1 MYFLGSGPSN
11 RVLLLWLYSGGRG
24 KQIDPVGRDRIDQL
38 GFLLFLNGLLA
49 EKDVNSLV
57 SHLLMESG
65 K

>member
-1 MYFLGSGPSN
+1 MYFLGSGPSS
-11 RVLLLWLYSGGRG
+11 RVLLLWLYSGRRG